1 MGLAGWAP
9 TLELSAHVRAVPAPG
24 WLRVRVSTRNFAG
37 GLLEEDAEVWDSAGR
52 LVAQSRQL
60 ARAPKG

>member
-1 MGLAGWAP
+1 M
-9 TLELSAHVRAVPAPG
+9 RARPAAG
-24 WLRVRVSTRNFAG
+24 WLRVRISTRNPGG

-60 ARAPKG
+60 AVLPRS